1 MRVHTQTQTA
11 PRCQKTSQCV
21 DSSMTTHRC
30 CKHAGRERAV
40 VRTFESVLGNGSG
53 IDHPRSP
60 STRLVPS
67 KADTPSI
74 DRPDSF
80 DRTSRARG
88 KTRPPLSHGPLH
100 HFTSP
105 GPLHLLLTA
114 VYLPPPSATYHPP
127 FRYLSPPFRY
137 LSPPF
142 RYLSPPLPFPS
153 PSLFFFFFLSLKREE
168 KRRIERGRGKG
179 EGG

>member
-1 MRVHTQTQTA
+1 MMRVHTQTQTA

-67 KADTPSI
+67 KETPRSTGPTRSI
-74 DRPDSF
+74 ERV
-80 DRTSRARG
+80 RLAENT
-88 KTRPPLSHGPLH
+88 PPLSPDHFH
-100 HFTSP
+100 HSP
-105 GPLHLLLTA
+105 GPLHHLDRC
-114 VYLPPPSATYHPP
+114 LPPTFPSYHP
-127 FRYLSPPFRY
+127 FL
-137 LSPPF
+137 LIT
-142 RYLSPPLPFPS
+142 PPLSFLITPLPPS
-153 PSLFFFFFLSLKREE
+153 YPLSLSYSSSSFFP
-168 KRRIERGRGKG
+168 
-179 EGG
+179 